1 MNRMINPI
9 TKQKPKANHAYKDA
23 INQSI
28 MSVRSIPMPM
38 KQRPLPIISRVWGI
52 RILRLGVA

>member
-1 MNRMINPI
+1 MINPI